1 MNITISMEE
10 YYSLV
15 EDQQLLYHLIELG
28 VEQWEHY
35 QAAVGRCYEE
45 DTLSEEGWDDLMFE
59 GVDNDG
65 Q

>member
-15 EDQQLLYHLIELG
+15 EDQQLLYHLVELG

-35 QAAVGRCYEE
+35 QEAVGRCYEE
-45 DTLSEEGWDDLMFE
+45 DTISEKDWELIFE
-59 GVDNDG
+59 GVDDG

>member
-15 EDQQLLYHLIELG
+15 EDQQLLYQLTELG

-35 QAAVGRCYEE
+35 QEAVSRCYEE
-45 DTLSEEGWDDLMFE
+45 DVISEEEWELIFE
-59 GVDNDG
+59 GMDDEG
-65 Q
+65 